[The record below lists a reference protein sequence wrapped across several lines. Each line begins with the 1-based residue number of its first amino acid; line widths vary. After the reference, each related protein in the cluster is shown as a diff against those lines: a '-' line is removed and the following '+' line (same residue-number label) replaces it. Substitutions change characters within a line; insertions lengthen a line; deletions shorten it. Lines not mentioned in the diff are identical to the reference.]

1 MRTYVPT
8 CHSYN
13 NLWALI
19 SYSLPKSRPPPLTPT
34 PVSGY
39 KHSNAASDGGN
50 ATRICLSAHLCCETP
65 TFQPPSQT
73 ALLPPCVRLITWRGR
88 RPAPYSPSRCRR
100 PLSPSAAHVAPGQP
114 SSLREAGKQPEG
126 PTPGN
131 DYFLLLEFFYTIH
144 RNATT
149 IQLRVRSLGCRP
161 APFALSHHASDL
173 NWADF
178 PAFSLLIYGWLLKE
192 TEIQ

>member
-39 KHSNAASDGGN
+39 KHGNAASDGGN

-73 ALLPPCVRLITWRGR
+73 ALLPPCARLITWRGR
-88 RPAPYSPSRCRR
+88 RPAPYSPSRCSR
-100 PLSPSAAHVAPGQP
+100 PLSPSAALVAPGQP

-126 PTPGN
+126 PTPG
-131 DYFLLLEFFYTIH
+131 
-144 RNATT
+144 
-149 IQLRVRSLGCRP
+149 Q
-161 APFALSHHASDL
+161 
-173 NWADF
+173 
-178 PAFSLLIYGWLLKE
+178 WLLSLTGILLHDPSQRNNHTTARAQPRLPPRPLRPFPSCFRSE
-192 TEIQ
+192 LSWFPSILSPHIWLTS